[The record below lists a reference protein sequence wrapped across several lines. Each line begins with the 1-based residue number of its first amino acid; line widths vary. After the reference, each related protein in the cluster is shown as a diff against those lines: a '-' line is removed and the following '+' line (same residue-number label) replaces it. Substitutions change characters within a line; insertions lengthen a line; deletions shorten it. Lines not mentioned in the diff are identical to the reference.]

1 MIEPAKA
8 MFYRA
13 VQLAV
18 LSCSTIAFAQTTPQP
33 APSPKINSDQAK
45 AAALKV
51 VSGRVTSVVIEKK
64 QGKNVYVVE
73 IMTRSGGEK
82 DVFVDP
88 ETGQVLGT
96 ED

>member
-1 MIEPAKA
+1 MRTIFCRSVTLAALLLPAIG
-8 MFYRA
+8 
-13 VQLAV
+13 V
-18 LSCSTIAFAQTTPQP
+18 AQTTPQP
-33 APSPKINSDQAK
+33 ASAPKVSADQAK

-51 VSGRVTSVVIEKK
+51 VPGRVTSVVIEKK

-73 IMTRSGGEK
+73 IVPRRGGEK
-82 DVFVDP
+82 DVFVDI